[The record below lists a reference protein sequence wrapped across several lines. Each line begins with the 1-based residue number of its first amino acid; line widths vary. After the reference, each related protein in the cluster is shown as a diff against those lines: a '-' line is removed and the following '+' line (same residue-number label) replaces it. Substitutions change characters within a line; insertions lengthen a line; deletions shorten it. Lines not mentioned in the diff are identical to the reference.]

1 MATSKKN
8 INLNPVTSI
17 MSFKE
22 FSRNPIVGTLFLVI
36 VGISALY
43 VDIRSNFNS
52 RIDNQEQRINN
63 LEYKDSLKTQA
74 LIECKTA
81 LSSTTT
87 KLETLDAMGAIKK
100 SVK

>member
-1 MATSKKN
+1 MAPKKG
-8 INLNPVTSI
+8 LNVSANPLPI
-17 MSFKE
+17 SFKD
-22 FSRNPIVGTLFLVI
+22 FAKNPIVGTLFLVI

-52 RIDNQEQRINN
+52 RIDDQEYRIKN
-63 LEYKDSLKTQA
+63 LEFRDSLKTQA

-87 KLETLDAMGAIKK
+87 KLETLDALGAIKK

>member
-1 MATSKKN
+1 MAPKKS
-8 INLNPVTSI
+8 LNVSANPLPI
-17 MSFKE
+17 SFKD
-22 FSRNPIVGTLFLVI
+22 FAKNPIVGTLFLVI

>member
-1 MATSKKN
+1 MAPKKS
-8 INLNPVTSI
+8 LNVSANPLPI
-17 MSFKE
+17 SFRD

>member
-1 MATSKKN
+1 MAPKKG
-8 INLNPVTSI
+8 LNVSANPLPI
-17 MSFKE
+17 SFKD
-22 FSRNPIVGTLFLVI
+22 FAKNPIVGTLFLVI

>member
-1 MATSKKN
+1 MAPKKS
-8 INLNPVTSI
+8 LNVSANPLPI
-17 MSFKE
+17 SFKD
-22 FSRNPIVGTLFLVI
+22 FAKNPIVGTLFLVI

-63 LEYKDSLKTQA
+63 LEFKDSLKTQA

>member
-1 MATSKKN
+1 MAPKKS
-8 INLNPVTSI
+8 LNVSANPLPI
-17 MSFKE
+17 SFKD
-22 FSRNPIVGTLFLVI
+22 FAKNPIVGTLFLVI

-52 RIDNQEQRINN
+52 RIDDQEYRIKN
-63 LEYKDSLKTQA
+63 LEFRDSLKTQA

-87 KLETLDAMGAIKK
+87 KLETLDALGAIKK

>member
-1 MATSKKN
+1 MAPKKS
-8 INLNPVTSI
+8 LNVSANPLPI
-17 MSFKE
+17 SFKD
-22 FSRNPIVGTLFLVI
+22 FTKNPIVGTLFLVI

>member
-1 MATSKKN
+1 MAPKKS
-8 INLNPVTSI
+8 LNVSANPLPI
-17 MSFKE
+17 SFKD
-22 FSRNPIVGTLFLVI
+22 FAKNPIVGTLFLVI
-36 VGISALY
+36 IGISALY

>member
-1 MATSKKN
+1 MAPKKG
-8 INLNPVTSI
+8 LNVSANPLPI
-17 MSFKE
+17 SFKD
-22 FSRNPIVGTLFLVI
+22 FAKNPIVGTLFLVI

-43 VDIRSNFNS
+43 VDIRANFNN
-52 RIDNQEQRINN
+52 RIDSQEYRIQN

-81 LSSTTT
+81 LSATTT
-87 KLETLDAMGAIKK
+87 KLETLDELGAIKK

>member
-1 MATSKKN
+1 MAPKKS
-8 INLNPVTSI
+8 LNVSANPLPI
-17 MSFKE
+17 SFKD
-22 FSRNPIVGTLFLVI
+22 FAKNPIVGTLFLVI

-52 RIDNQEQRINN
+52 RIDDQEYRIKN
-63 LEYKDSLKTQA
+63 LEFKDSLKTQA

-87 KLETLDAMGAIKK
+87 KLETLDALGAIKK

>member
-1 MATSKKN
+1 MAPKKG
-8 INLNPVTSI
+8 LNVSANPLPI
-17 MSFKE
+17 SFKD
-22 FSRNPIVGTLFLVI
+22 FAKNPIVGTLFLVI

-52 RIDNQEQRINN
+52 RIDDQEYRIKN

-87 KLETLDAMGAIKK
+87 KLETLDALGAIKK

>member
-1 MATSKKN
+1 MAPKKG
-8 INLNPVTSI
+8 LNVSVNPLPI
-17 MSFKE
+17 SFKD
-22 FSRNPIVGTLFLVI
+22 FARNPIVGTLFLVI

-43 VDIRSNFNS
+43 IDIRSNFNS

-63 LEYKDSLKTQA
+63 LEFKDSLKTQA

>member
-1 MATSKKN
+1 MAPKKG
-8 INLNPVTSI
+8 LNVSANPLPISYDKFV
-17 MSFKE
+17 K
-22 FSRNPIVGTLFLVI
+22 NPIVGTLFLVI

-43 VDIRSNFNS
+43 VDIRSNFNN
-52 RIDNQEQRINN
+52 RIDSQEYRIQN

-81 LSSTTT
+81 LSATTT
-87 KLETLDAMGAIKK
+87 KLETLDELGAIKK

>member
-1 MATSKKN
+1 MAPKKS
-8 INLNPVTSI
+8 LNVSANPLPI
-17 MSFKE
+17 SFRDFAK
-22 FSRNPIVGTLFLVI
+22 NPIVGTLFLVI

>member
-1 MATSKKN
+1 MAPKKG
-8 INLNPVTSI
+8 LNVSANPLPI
-17 MSFKE
+17 SFKD
-22 FSRNPIVGTLFLVI
+22 FAKNPIVGTLFLVI

-63 LEYKDSLKTQA
+63 LEFKDSLKTQA

>member
-1 MATSKKN
+1 MAPKKG
-8 INLNPVTSI
+8 LNVSANPLPI
-17 MSFKE
+17 SFKD
-22 FSRNPIVGTLFLVI
+22 FARNPIVGTLFLVI

-52 RIDNQEQRINN
+52 RIDDQEYRIKN
-63 LEYKDSLKTQA
+63 LEFRDSLKTQA

-87 KLETLDAMGAIKK
+87 KLETLDALGAIKK

>member
-1 MATSKKN
+1 MAPKKG
-8 INLNPVTSI
+8 LNVSANPLPI
-17 MSFKE
+17 SFKD
-22 FSRNPIVGTLFLVI
+22 FAKNPIVGTLFLVI

-43 VDIRSNFNS
+43 VDIRSNFNN
-52 RIDNQEQRINN
+52 RIDSQEYRIQN

-81 LSSTTT
+81 LSATTT
-87 KLETLDAMGAIKK
+87 KLETLDELGAIKK